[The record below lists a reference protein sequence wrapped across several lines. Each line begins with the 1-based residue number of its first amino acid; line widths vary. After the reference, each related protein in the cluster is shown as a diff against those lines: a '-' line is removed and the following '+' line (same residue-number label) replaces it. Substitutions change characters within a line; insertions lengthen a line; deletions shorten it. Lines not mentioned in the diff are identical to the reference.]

1 MPARSLLP
9 YAEAGN
15 IGKMVSHRDGEGR
28 INLFSLVSYIP
39 DPLGSFIDGLRQEL
53 VPSCRLRAHVTVL
66 PPRPISVNIDEAYAQ
81 LRSALRDVAP
91 FEVQLRDVEI
101 FGVSSVIYFGIVGGF
116 SKLCRMHEILN
127 VEGLHFQE
135 PYSFHPHVTLAQQ
148 ITPEQIPAVY
158 ELARRRWAEYRGKRA
173 FAVDSVTFVQG
184 TEIGS
189 WIDLA
194 ECPIRTPAPT
204 R

>member
-1 MPARSLLP
+1 
-9 YAEAGN
+9 
-15 IGKMVSHRDGEGR
+15 MVSHPDWERR
-28 INLFSLVSYIP
+28 INLFSLVSYIS
-39 DPLGSFIDGLRQEL
+39 DPLGPFIDGLRQEL

-66 PPRPISVNIDEAYAQ
+66 PPRPISVSIDEAYSH
-81 LRSALRDVAP
+81 LETGLHDMAP

-101 FGVSSVIYFGIVGGF
+101 FGMSSVIYLGIAGGF
-116 SKLCRMHEILN
+116 SRICRMHEVLN
-127 VEGLHFQE
+127 ANGLQFQE
-135 PYSFHPHVTLAQQ
+135 PYPFHPHVTLAQQ

-158 ELARRRWAEYRGKRA
+158 ELARRRWAEYRGRRA

-194 ECPIRTPAPT
+194 ECPIRAVTPT